1 MDQAGGP
8 WIPDQKHTLPILVHG
23 VVHDT
28 LDFCRSIL
36 QVELNSATDNPMI
49 LAHRD
54 CTIRYYKD
62 WSVDPRI
69 ETILVVVIFMA
80 SIRQR
85 RWIYWQLVFMKWHQ
99 YLKGELNVFA
109 IRNRLAKAK
118 IVCQLFLLHWVS
130 RLFWN
135 FEIFEISKFLIILEI
150 FI

>member
-1 MDQAGGP
+1 M
-8 WIPDQKHTLPILVHG
+8 
-23 VVHDT
+23 VHDT

-54 CTIRYYKD
+54 CTIRYFMD

-69 ETILVVVIFMA
+69 KTILVVVIFMA
-80 SIRQR
+80 SIRQK

-118 IVCQLFLLHWVS
+118 IVCQLFLRHWVS
-130 RLFWN
+130 LSFFDFFEIFIFLELCNFWN
-135 FEIFEISKFLIILEI
+135 FLGILQ
-150 FI
+150 F